1 MELERIVH
9 NISWEGIGPVTPI
22 LFDFDSAF
30 RRELKE
36 YKGFKKSL
44 NTLDAS
50 LFKRSKL
57 FRILND
63 AFAEDINFSLETDGV
78 FEVTSGSNKIGALA
92 FSDAGYEVK
101 YSGLIGPEQEATGS
115 HCARDLI
122 KDDTPFPLND
132 IYSMAVLHFN
142 LQKLGNIS
150 NPQAQQKILDV
161 FDSSQEISASY
172 ADQLVNLAKIAE
184 KVSSKRF
191 GEIVGGLGE
200 YIASGWAVYSL
211 YEVTRDKFYFGLH
224 MDLQMDLE
232 GLDWDLLVKTAT
244 LPDRIQRRKMDLK
257 NPVELNHPEVDE
269 RGLPGFRPVNMI
281 YNLDDL
287 KDVPSEIRK
296 RTTELF
302 RCVLE
307 KAFYSGSFYHGLPY
321 FMKERSKIDSE
332 EILSGYLDFID
343 EIIKYGQ
350 SKIEPILSLLCRN
363 TRTINIIGSLSEEL
377 KTGTYSEKIDEFL
390 SLLSSIDQDD
400 GFRFL
405 EEKLSFDY
413 GSVEDK
419 LDYLTARVQ
428 SMMRSQKIS
437 EDDQIN
443 NPDEII
449 RFIREAKAYKPDISK
464 VVLSCLYYDR
474 RTIEV
479 NGFLKQ
485 YIAGEDDDIS
495 KKATGLFKALGEK
508 SKNKDEKWNFVL
520 DQLRSTDKR
529 LSEEE
534 LDYLIIKCKF
544 IDRGFEGLIDNVGGS
559 IISIRQI
566 LSEQLGKKYAGGNL
580 KELPH
585 YSLFGFAIAIGEV
598 INESDKNVNYLME
611 QAINHGSIP
620 EFLRKDP
627 NASRVIGM
635 LRDQGYDPSFFVS
648 SGASI
653 NFSKRTDGQARRW
666 EDSLKS
672 LVSLYTGENGEDPK
686 ISIYKLSPKT
696 ALRAISE
703 NYPAA
708 LRGDVAAAKK
718 VVNYFL
724 SEVSKRIEKIGRNP
738 ALEEV
743 TDRFDGLLGQID
755 GTSLEF
761 SEHIEA
767 RIWKR
772 NVPECFYDNHR
783 LSCCVF
789 FPNGAEKYSIPLMTM
804 DPQTS
809 IIEYWVEGMDEFA
822 GVSTLFAGKG
832 RTLLMDTWEAGERIY
847 SVLSSKQTKKFAL
860 DSVVLATDR
869 AIVGP
874 SEGKTLVIHNCTYGR
889 PLELVDY
896 VRELSSRSDSIRFE
910 KDRNF
915 ELVDGNGIALKNSQ
929 SERRTH
935 GSGAFGSKEMIGQ
948 IPVFAINIGMYK
960 QEFMANAMKEAA

>member
-22 LFDFDSAF
+22 IFDFDSAF

-36 YKGFKKSL
+36 HKGFKKSL
-44 NTLDAS
+44 KTLDAS

-57 FRILND
+57 FKILNG
-63 AFAEDINFSLETDGV
+63 AFDEGINFSLETDGV

-92 FSDAGYEVK
+92 FSDAGCEVK
-101 YSGLIGPEQEATGS
+101 YSGLIGPGQEATGS
-115 HCARDLI
+115 HCATDLI
-122 KDDTPFPLND
+122 KEDTPFPLND

-142 LQKLGNIS
+142 LQKLGNIP
-150 NPQAQQKILDV
+150 NPQVQQKILDV
-161 FDSSQEISASY
+161 FDSSREISASY
-172 ADQLVNLAKIAE
+172 ADNLVNLAKIAE

-200 YIASGWAVYSL
+200 YIASDWAVYSL
-211 YEVTRDKFYFGLH
+211 CEVTRYKFL
-224 MDLQMDLE
+224 DLQMAQMDLG
-232 GLDWDLLVKTAT
+232 GLDWDLLVKAAT
-244 LPDRIQRRKMDLK
+244 LPDRIQRREMDLK
-257 NPVELNHPEVDE
+257 SPVKLNHPEVDE
-269 RGLPGFRPVNMI
+269 HGLPGFRPVEII
-281 YNLDDL
+281 YNLDNL
-287 KDVPSEIRK
+287 EDVPSEIRK

-302 RCVLE
+302 RCALE
-307 KAFYSGSFYHGLPY
+307 KAFYSGSFYHGIPY
-321 FMKERSKIDSE
+321 FMKERSKIESE

-343 EIIKYGQ
+343 EVIKYGQ

-363 TRTINIIGSLSEEL
+363 TRTKNIIGSLSEEL
-377 KTGTYSEKIDEFL
+377 KTGAYSEKIDEFL
-390 SLLSSIDQDD
+390 SLLSSIDHDD
-400 GFRFL
+400 GFHFL

-413 GSVEDK
+413 GSVDDK

-437 EDDQIN
+437 EDDTIN

-449 RFIREAKAYKPDISK
+449 RFIRGVKTYKPDISK
-464 VVLSCLYYDR
+464 AVLSCLYYDR
-474 RTIEV
+474 KAIEAY
-479 NGFLKQ
+479 GFLKQ
-485 YIAGEDDDIS
+485 YFTSGDGGIS
-495 KKATGLFKALGEK
+495 KKATDLFKALGEK
-508 SKNKDEKWNFVL
+508 SENKDEKWNFVL
-520 DQLRSTDKR
+520 DRLRLADKR

-544 IDRGFEGLIDNVGGS
+544 IDRGFEVLIGDVKGS

-585 YSLFGFAIAIGEV
+585 YTLFGFAIAIGEV
-598 INESDKNVNYLME
+598 INGDDKNVNYLME
-611 QAINHGSIP
+611 QAIKHGSMP

-635 LRDQGYDPSFFVS
+635 LKDQGYDPSFFVS

-653 NFSKRTDGQARRW
+653 NFSRRTDGQARRW

-708 LRGDVAAAKK
+708 LRGDAAAAKK
-718 VVNYFL
+718 VANYFL

-743 TDRFDGLLGQID
+743 TDRFDGLLGQIN

-783 LSCCVF
+783 LSCCAF

-860 DSVVLATDR
+860 DSVVLAADR

-874 SEGKTLVIHNCTYGR
+874 SEDKTLIIHNCTYGR

-910 KDRNF
+910 KDRHF
-915 ELVDGNGIALKNSQ
+915 ELVDEKGIALRNSK

-935 GSGAFGSKEMIGQ
+935 GSGAFRSEEMMGK
-948 IPVFAINIGMYK
+948 IPVFAVNIGMYK
-960 QEFMANAMKEAA
+960 QEFMANVMKEAA